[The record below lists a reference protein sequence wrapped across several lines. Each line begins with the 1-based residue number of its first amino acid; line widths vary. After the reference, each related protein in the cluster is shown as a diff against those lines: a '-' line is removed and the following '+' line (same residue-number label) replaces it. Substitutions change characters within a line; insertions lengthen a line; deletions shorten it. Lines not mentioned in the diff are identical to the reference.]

1 MTIEEVKV
9 IIQGDETRT
18 LEMKKTTGELK
29 DCMRSACAFLNTAG
43 GWVFFG
49 IAPTTLKIL
58 GQEVTDNTRKEIARE
73 IAKLELYGED
83 SQMHDNRDVESG
95 LSIKLDWGLEGYQS
109 QHPDSEEDKISIQ
122 KGITSFISQRV
133 KTSED
138 EFEKPL
144 LTGIVKT
151 QITQGQ
157 VNSLVNNLTE
167 LSHSFT
173 EYVDFYDKGSW
184 NWKRDCIFIAQYVF
198 EKAAELTYKVVFN
211 GRADEWS
218 YDIIDSF
225 SYFQIDVSEDLQE
238 KIDGEVC
245 KLQDIL
251 INIMSFVERNDYN
264 KLDKG
269 VWLRPIIFNIGLCGM
284 HYTLENIG

>member
-1 MTIEEVKV
+1 MKELLKPYYLKAKDLLLKADSDDVDLDEIRFEVERLQQEFYDVTEKHLNPN
-9 IIQGDETRT
+9 EYKH
-18 LEMKKTTGELK
+18 EGEDAVCGLFEK
-29 DCMRSACAFLNTAG
+29 FERH
-43 GWVFFG
+43 
-49 IAPTTLKIL
+49 
-58 GQEVTDNTRKEIARE
+58 
-73 IAKLELYGED
+73 YGED
-83 SQMHDNRDVESG
+83 SQMHNNRDVESC
-95 LSIKLDWGLEGYQS
+95 LSIYWDWGFEGS
-109 QHPDSEEDKISIQ
+109 QPQNIDIEEDSNSIQ
-122 KGITSFISQRV
+122 KKITTFISQRV

-198 EKAAELTYKVVFN
+198 EKAAELTYKVVFDK
-211 GRADEWS
+211 RSEEWS

-251 INIMSFVERNDYN
+251 IDIMSFVERNDYN
-264 KLDKG
+264 KLDKDT
-269 VWLRPIIFNIGLCGM
+269 WFRPIIFNIGLEGM
-284 HYTLENIG
+284 LFTLENV

>member
-1 MTIEEVKV
+1 MKADSDDMDLDEIRFEIDRLQQEFYDVTEKHLNPDEYKIE
-9 IIQGDETRT
+9 
-18 LEMKKTTGELK
+18 GEDAVCGLFEK
-29 DCMRSACAFLNTAG
+29 FER
-43 GWVFFG
+43 
-49 IAPTTLKIL
+49 
-58 GQEVTDNTRKEIARE
+58 
-73 IAKLELYGED
+73 LYGED

-109 QHPDSEEDKISIQ
+109 QYLETEEDPSSIQ
-122 KGITSFISQRV
+122 KEITTFISQRV

-184 NWKRDCIFIAQYVF
+184 NWKRDYIFIAQYVF
-198 EKAAELTYKVVFN
+198 EKAAELTYKVVFDK
-211 GRADEWS
+211 RSEEWS

-251 INIMSFVERNDYN
+251 IDIMSFVERNDYN
-264 KLDKG
+264 KLDKDT
-269 VWLRPIIFNIGLCGM
+269 WFRPIIFNIGLEGM
-284 HYTLENIG
+284 LFTLENV

>member
-1 MTIEEVKV
+1 MKELLKPYYHKAKDLLLKADSDDMDLEEIRFEIDRLQQEFYDVTEKHHNPDEYKIE
-9 IIQGDETRT
+9 
-18 LEMKKTTGELK
+18 GEDAVCGLFEK
-29 DCMRSACAFLNTAG
+29 FER
-43 GWVFFG
+43 
-49 IAPTTLKIL
+49 
-58 GQEVTDNTRKEIARE
+58 
-73 IAKLELYGED
+73 LYGED
-83 SQMHDNRDVESG
+83 SQIHNNRDSKSG
-95 LSIKLDWGLEGYQS
+95 LSINIDLGFEGFQPQYFET
-109 QHPDSEEDKISIQ
+109 EEDPSSIQ
-122 KGITSFISQRV
+122 KEITTFISQRV

-144 LTGIVKT
+144 LNGIVKT

-167 LSHSFT
+167 LSYSFI
-173 EYVDFYDKGSW
+173 EYVDIYDKGSW

-225 SYFQIDVSEDLQE
+225 SYFQIDVPEDLQE

-251 INIMSFVERNDYN
+251 IDIMSFVERNDYN
-264 KLDKG
+264 KLDKDT
-269 VWLRPIIFNIGLCGM
+269 WFKPIIFNIGLEGM
-284 HYTLENIG
+284 LFTLENV

>member
-1 MTIEEVKV
+1 MKELLKPYYLKAKDLLLKADSDDVDLDEIRFEVERLQQEFYDVTEKHLNPN
-9 IIQGDETRT
+9 EYKH
-18 LEMKKTTGELK
+18 EGEDAVCGLFEK
-29 DCMRSACAFLNTAG
+29 FERH
-43 GWVFFG
+43 
-49 IAPTTLKIL
+49 
-58 GQEVTDNTRKEIARE
+58 
-73 IAKLELYGED
+73 YGED
-83 SQMHDNRDVESG
+83 SQMHNNRDVESC
-95 LSIKLDWGLEGYQS
+95 LSIYLDWGFEGS
-109 QHPDSEEDKISIQ
+109 QPQNIDIEEDSNSIQ
-122 KGITSFISQRV
+122 KKITTFISQRV

-198 EKAAELTYKVVFN
+198 EKAAELTYKVVFDK
-211 GRADEWS
+211 RSEEWS

-251 INIMSFVERNDYN
+251 IDIMSFVERNDYN
-264 KLDKG
+264 KLDKDT
-269 VWLRPIIFNIGLCGM
+269 WFRPIIFNIGLEGM
-284 HYTLENIG
+284 LFTLENV

>member
-1 MTIEEVKV
+1 MKELLKPYYHKAKDLLLKADSDDMDLEEIRFEIDRLQQEFYDVTEKHHNPDEYKIE
-9 IIQGDETRT
+9 
-18 LEMKKTTGELK
+18 GEDAVCGLFEK
-29 DCMRSACAFLNTAG
+29 FE
-43 GWVFFG
+43 
-49 IAPTTLKIL
+49 
-58 GQEVTDNTRKEIARE
+58 Q
-73 IAKLELYGED
+73 LYGE
-83 SQMHDNRDVESG
+83 HALLYYNRDEESG
-95 LSIKLDWGLEGYQS
+95 LAIKLDWGLDGFLPQRL
-109 QHPDSEEDKISIQ
+109 DTKEDPSSIQ
-122 KGITSFISQRV
+122 NKITSFISQRV

-198 EKAAELTYKVVFN
+198 EKAAELTYKVVFDK
-211 GRADEWS
+211 RSEEWN

-251 INIMSFVERNDYN
+251 IDIMSFVERNDYN
-264 KLDKG
+264 KLDKDT
-269 VWLRPIIFNIGLCGM
+269 WLRPIIFNIGLCGM

>member
-1 MTIEEVKV
+1 MKELLKPYYLKAKDLLLKADSDDVDLDEIRFEVERLQQEFYDVTEKHLNPN
-9 IIQGDETRT
+9 EYKH
-18 LEMKKTTGELK
+18 EGEDAVCGL
-29 DCMRSACAFLNTAG
+29 F
-43 GWVFFG
+43 
-49 IAPTTLKIL
+49 
-58 GQEVTDNTRKEIARE
+58 EIFERH
-73 IAKLELYGED
+73 YGED
-83 SQMHDNRDVESG
+83 SQMHNNRDVESC
-95 LSIKLDWGLEGYQS
+95 LSIYLDWGFEGS
-109 QHPDSEEDKISIQ
+109 QPQNIDIEEDSNSIQ
-122 KGITSFISQRV
+122 KKITTFISQRV

-198 EKAAELTYKVVFN
+198 EKAAELTYKVVFDK
-211 GRADEWS
+211 RSEEWS

-251 INIMSFVERNDYN
+251 IDIMSFVERNDYN
-264 KLDKG
+264 KLDKDT
-269 VWLRPIIFNIGLCGM
+269 WFRPIIFNIGLEGM
-284 HYTLENIG
+284 LFTLENV

>member
-1 MTIEEVKV
+1 MKELLISYYHKAKDLLMKADSDDMDLEEIRFEIDRLQQEFYDVTEKHHNPDEYKIE
-9 IIQGDETRT
+9 
-18 LEMKKTTGELK
+18 GEDAVCGLFEK
-29 DCMRSACAFLNTAG
+29 FER
-43 GWVFFG
+43 
-49 IAPTTLKIL
+49 
-58 GQEVTDNTRKEIARE
+58 
-73 IAKLELYGED
+73 LYGED
-83 SQMHDNRDVESG
+83 SQIHNNIDSKSG
-95 LSIKLDWGLEGYQS
+95 LSINIDLGFEGFQPQYFET
-109 QHPDSEEDKISIQ
+109 EEDPSSIQ
-122 KGITSFISQRV
+122 KEITTFISQRV

-198 EKAAELTYKVVFN
+198 EKAAELTYKVVFDK
-211 GRADEWS
+211 RSEEWS
-218 YDIIDSF
+218 YDIINSF

-251 INIMSFVERNDYN
+251 IDIMSFVERNDYN
-264 KLDKG
+264 KLDKDT
-269 VWLRPIIFNIGLCGM
+269 WFRPIIFNIGLEGM
-284 HYTLENIG
+284 LFTLENV

>member
-1 MTIEEVKV
+1 MKFMKDLLKPYYHKAKELLLKADSDDMDL
-9 IIQGDETRT
+9 DEIRFELDRLQQEFYDVTEKH
-18 LEMKKTTGELK
+18 LNPDELK
-29 DCMRSACAFLNTAG
+29 IEGEDAVCGLFEK
-43 GWVFFG
+43 FE
-49 IAPTTLKIL
+49 
-58 GQEVTDNTRKEIARE
+58 Q
-73 IAKLELYGED
+73 LYGEHA
-83 SQMHDNRDVESG
+83 QLYYNRDEESG
-95 LSIKLDWGLEGYQS
+95 LAIKLDWGLDGFLPQRL
-109 QHPDSEEDKISIQ
+109 DTKEDPSSIQ
-122 KGITSFISQRV
+122 NKITSFISQRV

-225 SYFQIDVSEDLQE
+225 SYFQIDVPEDLQE

-251 INIMSFVERNDYN
+251 IDIMSFVERNDYN
-264 KLDKG
+264 KLDKDT
-269 VWLRPIIFNIGLCGM
+269 WFRPIIFNIGLEGM
-284 HYTLENIG
+284 LFTLENV

>member
-1 MTIEEVKV
+1 MMFMKELLKPYYHKAKDLLLKADSDDMDLEEIRFEIDRLQQEFYDVTEKHHNPDEYKIE
-9 IIQGDETRT
+9 
-18 LEMKKTTGELK
+18 GEDAVCGLFEK
-29 DCMRSACAFLNTAG
+29 FER
-43 GWVFFG
+43 
-49 IAPTTLKIL
+49 
-58 GQEVTDNTRKEIARE
+58 
-73 IAKLELYGED
+73 LYGED
-83 SQMHDNRDVESG
+83 SQIHNNRDSESG
-95 LSIKLDWGLEGYQS
+95 LSINIDMGFEGFQS
-109 QHPDSEEDKISIQ
+109 QYLETEEDPSSIQ
-122 KGITSFISQRV
+122 KEITTFISQRV

-198 EKAAELTYKVVFN
+198 EKAAELTYKVVFDK
-211 GRADEWS
+211 RSEEWS

-245 KLQDIL
+245 KLQVIL
-251 INIMSFVERNDYN
+251 IDIMSFVERNDYN
-264 KLDKG
+264 KLDKDT
-269 VWLRPIIFNIGLCGM
+269 WFRPIIFNIGLEGM
-284 HYTLENIG
+284 LFTLENV

>member
-1 MTIEEVKV
+1 MKFMKDLLKPYYHKAKELLLKADSDGMDLEEIRFEIDRLQQEFEVITEKHLNPDEYKIE
-9 IIQGDETRT
+9 
-18 LEMKKTTGELK
+18 GEDAVCGLFEK
-29 DCMRSACAFLNTAG
+29 FER
-43 GWVFFG
+43 
-49 IAPTTLKIL
+49 
-58 GQEVTDNTRKEIARE
+58 
-73 IAKLELYGED
+73 LYGED
-83 SQMHDNRDVESG
+83 SQIQDNRDTESR
-95 LSIKLDWGLEGYQS
+95 LSINLDWGFEGFQPQYLET
-109 QHPDSEEDKISIQ
+109 EEDPSSIQ
-122 KGITSFISQRV
+122 KEITTFISQRV

-184 NWKRDCIFIAQYVF
+184 NWKRDYIFIAQYVF
-198 EKAAELTYKVVFN
+198 EKAAELTYKVVFDK
-211 GRADEWS
+211 RSEEWS

-251 INIMSFVERNDYN
+251 IDIMNFVERNDYN
-264 KLDKG
+264 KLDKDT
-269 VWLRPIIFNIGLCGM
+269 WLRPIIFNIGLEGM
-284 HYTLENIG
+284 LYTLENV

>member
-1 MTIEEVKV
+1 MKELLKPYYHKAKDLLLKADSDDMDLEEIRFEIDRLQQEFYDVTEKHHNPDEYKIE
-9 IIQGDETRT
+9 
-18 LEMKKTTGELK
+18 GEDAVCGLFEK
-29 DCMRSACAFLNTAG
+29 FER
-43 GWVFFG
+43 
-49 IAPTTLKIL
+49 
-58 GQEVTDNTRKEIARE
+58 
-73 IAKLELYGED
+73 LYGED
-83 SQMHDNRDVESG
+83 SQIHNNRDSESG
-95 LSIKLDWGLEGYQS
+95 LSINIDMGFEGFQS
-109 QHPDSEEDKISIQ
+109 QYLETEEDPSSIQ
-122 KGITSFISQRV
+122 KEITTFISQRV

-198 EKAAELTYKVVFN
+198 EKAAELTYKVVFDK
-211 GRADEWS
+211 RSEEWS

-245 KLQDIL
+245 KLQVIL
-251 INIMSFVERNDYN
+251 IDIMSFVERNDYN
-264 KLDKG
+264 KLDKDT
-269 VWLRPIIFNIGLCGM
+269 WFRPIIFNIGLEGM
-284 HYTLENIG
+284 LFTLENV

>member
-1 MTIEEVKV
+1 MKFMKDLLKPYYHKAKKLLLKADSDGMDLEEIRFEIDRLQQEFEVITEKHLNPDEYKIEGEDAVC
-9 IIQGDETRT
+9 GL
-18 LEMKKTTGELK
+18 LEKFE
-29 DCMRSACAFLNTAG
+29 R
-43 GWVFFG
+43 
-49 IAPTTLKIL
+49 
-58 GQEVTDNTRKEIARE
+58 
-73 IAKLELYGED
+73 LYGED

-109 QHPDSEEDKISIQ
+109 QRPDSEEDKISIQ

-173 EYVDFYDKGSW
+173 EYVDFYDKGNW
-184 NWKRDCIFIAQYVF
+184 NWKKDCVFIAQYVF
-198 EKAAELTYKVVFN
+198 EKSAELTYKVVFN

-225 SYFQIDVSEDLQE
+225 SYFQIDVPEDLQE

-251 INIMSFVERNDYN
+251 IDIMSFVERNDYN
-264 KLDKG
+264 KLDKDT
-269 VWLRPIIFNIGLCGM
+269 WLRPIIFNIGLEGM
-284 HYTLENIG
+284 LFTLENV